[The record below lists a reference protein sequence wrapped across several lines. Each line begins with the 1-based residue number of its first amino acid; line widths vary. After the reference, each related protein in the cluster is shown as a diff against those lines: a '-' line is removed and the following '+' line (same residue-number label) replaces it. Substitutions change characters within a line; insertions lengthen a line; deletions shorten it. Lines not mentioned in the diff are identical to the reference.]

1 MNLTDTYP
9 GRPLR
14 QVRTVALPVRKRY
27 GMRTRTC
34 VPGVSMTLRAAA
46 RPDRRRAV

>member
-14 QVRTVALPVRKRY
+14 QVRTVALPVRK
-27 GMRTRTC
+27 GNAC
-34 VPGVSMTLRAAA
+34 EPERAQLGH
-46 RPDRRRAV
+46 R